1 MLRDV
6 FWASNSPTLW
16 PKHGEHEF
24 CLSMRYRFAVS
35 MGRFIIAVTG
45 NHFVHRQVRPFP
57 AHFSRLS
64 PAEPG

>member
-1 MLRDV
+1 
-6 FWASNSPTLW
+6 
-16 PKHGEHEF
+16 
-24 CLSMRYRFAVS
+24 

-64 PAEPG
+64 REVIIAGRDGN